1 MAEGREIK
9 EMLERM
15 TMELVNFSVRQ
26 NQIKDEHEKSFAEL
40 KEALEA
46 VKRGDKGKAVEESKG
61 NGEMYTP
68 SVQPMAWVSATHRR
82 NTYYGYTWW
91 ISVWDR
97 VHTQFQTPLGGP
109 MHQNPAMGVGSAC
122 HMGPRTSVPYQMPS
136 GAPNQM
142 HYGGF
147 HGQTSIRGL
156 GGGANQLNFQGHFH
170 HPMSRLSKIEFPRF
184 NGTNLRSWIYKV
196 DQFFSLDE
204 IPLNQKVRVAS
215 LHFDGLAIEWHL
227 AFIKSRQHLPYPTWD
242 KYLYALMDRFGDEFE
257 DPMSELKLVKQTGY
271 VKDYQN
277 EFDKIMTRLTILPEY
292 AINSFITG
300 LRHEICLTVKNHM
313 PFSLPQAY
321 QLARNTESQVQAQ
334 LKLTRFPTSTS
345 GSQYKN
351 NSYSSFSRG
360 VGSRNDYNQDKKETP
375 LSLNKNNNK
384 ILSSAEINE
393 RRQKGLCFFC
403 DEKFFPGHK
412 CGGSKSLYLL
422 EVEDEREDQE

>member
-15 TMELVNFSVRQ
+15 TMELANFLVRQ
-26 NQIKDEHEKSFAEL
+26 NQIEDQHEKSFAEL

-46 VKRGDKGKAVEESKG
+46 VKRGDKGKAIEESKG

-68 SVQPMAWVSATHRR
+68 SVQPMAWVSATH
-82 NTYYGYTWW
+82 TEG
-91 ISVWDR
+91 
-97 VHTQFQTPLGGP
+97 TPTMVTL
-109 MHQNPAMGVGSAC
+109 GSAG
-122 HMGPRTSVPYQMPS
+122 HIGPRTLAPYLMPS

-147 HGQTSIRGL
+147 HGQTS
-156 GGGANQLNFQGHFH
+156 
-170 HPMSRLSKIEFPRF
+170 
-184 NGTNLRSWIYKV
+184 
-196 DQFFSLDE
+196 
-204 IPLNQKVRVAS
+204 
-215 LHFDGLAIEWHL
+215 
-227 AFIKSRQHLPYPTWD
+227 
-242 KYLYALMDRFGDEFE
+242 
-257 DPMSELKLVKQTGY
+257 TGF

-292 AINSFITG
+292 AISSFITG
-300 LRHEICLTVKNHM
+300 LRPEIGLTVKNHM

-321 QLARNTESQVQAQ
+321 QLARNTEAQVQAQ
-334 LKLTRFPTSTS
+334 LKLTRFPPSAS

-360 VGSRNDYNQDKKETP
+360 VRSKNDYNQDKKETS

-384 ILSSAEINE
+384 ILSSTEINE

>member
-15 TMELVNFSVRQ
+15 TMELANFLVRQ
-26 NQIKDEHEKSFAEL
+26 NQIEDQHEKSFAEL

-68 SVQPMAWVSATHRR
+68 SVQPMAWVSATH
-82 NTYYGYTWW
+82 TEGTPTMVTLGGY
-91 ISVWDR
+91 
-97 VHTQFQTPLGGP
+97 QFRMGFIPQFKTPLGGP
-109 MHQNPAMGVGSAC
+109 IHQNPAMGVGSAG
-122 HMGPRTSVPYQMPS
+122 HMGPRTLAPYLMPS

-147 HGQTSIRGL
+147 HGQTS
-156 GGGANQLNFQGHFH
+156 
-170 HPMSRLSKIEFPRF
+170 
-184 NGTNLRSWIYKV
+184 
-196 DQFFSLDE
+196 
-204 IPLNQKVRVAS
+204 
-215 LHFDGLAIEWHL
+215 
-227 AFIKSRQHLPYPTWD
+227 SRQHLPYPTWD
-242 KYLYALMDRFGDEFE
+242 KYLYALIDKFGDEFE
-257 DPMSELKLVKQTGY
+257 DPMSELKLVKQTGS

-292 AINSFITG
+292 AISSFITG
-300 LRHEICLTVKNHM
+300 LRPEIGLTVKNHM

-321 QLARNTESQVQAQ
+321 QLARNTEAQVQAQ
-334 LKLTRFPTSTS
+334 LKLTRFPPSAS

-360 VGSRNDYNQDKKETP
+360 VRSRNDYNQDKKETP

-384 ILSSAEINE
+384 ILSSTEINE